1 VTTYYEVLGVP
12 IDAAH
17 DVVRQA
23 YLARARRLHPDRV
36 QALGGGDANEASRR
50 MQDVNEA
57 WRVLGDPARR
67 AAYDRSLAAPA
78 TAIARTPSPATGSR
92 TTTVDPDFDTPIAHP
107 LAEPGDLGISIVRMV
122 PWIAVAFVLV
132 AIFVF
137 TAYAGPSRSN
147 DELDAYV
154 GGCVSISASSSVT
167 SVPCES
173 PSDGEVVRV
182 VASYAACPSGST
194 ARRVEARW
202 LCLAPTTVR

>member
-12 IDAAH
+12 FDAAH

-23 YLARARRLHPDRV
+23 YLTRARRLHPDRV
-36 QALGGGDANEASRR
+36 QGLEGSDANEASRR

-67 AAYDRSLAAPA
+67 AAYDRSLAARDTTPA
-78 TAIARTPSPATGSR
+78 RPPSPATGSR
-92 TTTVDPDFDTPIAHP
+92 TTPVDPDLDTPIAHP

-122 PWIAVAFVLV
+122 PWVAVAIILV

-137 TAYAGPSRSN
+137 TAYAGPSRSTG
-147 DELDAYV
+147 ELDAYV
-154 GGCVSISASSSVT
+154 GGCVSISARSSIT
-167 SVPCES
+167 SLPCES
-173 PSDGEVVRV
+173 PNDGEVVRV
-182 VASYAACPSGST
+182 VATYSGCPSGST
-194 ARRVEARW
+194 ARRVEGGW